1 MANRVSE
8 VPDNTVSLVETQ
20 EYLKTVS
27 IVAVFLY
34 YTLEEYQ
41 SYMHMHYMKKKNINF
56 CMCFINDCIL
66 YI

>member
-27 IVAVFLY
+27 ILTYVAMFLY
-34 YTLEEYQ
+34 NKRKSYTHALYEE
-41 SYMHMHYMKKKNINF
+41 KNTNF
-56 CMCFINDCIL
+56 L
-66 YI
+66 YELIDNGI